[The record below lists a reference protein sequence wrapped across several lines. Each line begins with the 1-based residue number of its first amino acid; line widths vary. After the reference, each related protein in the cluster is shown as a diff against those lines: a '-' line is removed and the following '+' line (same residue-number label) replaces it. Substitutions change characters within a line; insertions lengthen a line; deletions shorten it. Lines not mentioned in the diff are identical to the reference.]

1 MSQHVSLPAHRQPQ
15 CRTCSLA
22 QVCLPGSV
30 SHEEIDVLD
39 AMVKHGRTL
48 KKDDV
53 LFRQGE
59 PFTSIYSI
67 RSGVLKSVA
76 LSADGE
82 EKIIGI
88 HLPGELIGLSGMDTD
103 AYPVSVQALE
113 TSHVCELPF
122 GPLDELLIR
131 LPQVR
136 RHLIRAM
143 SREIRSTQQMTRL
156 LSTKAADVR
165 VVSLLVNLSA
175 RFHTLGHSANQLNLS
190 ISRNEIGN
198 YLGLASETVSRVL
211 TRLKQNGLIEVDGK
225 EVRIV
230 DLIPGSRACNPDH
243 SGLSLH

>member
-1 MSQHVSLPAHRQPQ
+1 MSQPVSFSAHRQTQ

-30 SHEEIDVLD
+30 SHEEIDILD
-39 AMVKHGRTL
+39 AMVKYGRTL

-59 PFTSIYSI
+59 PFTSIYAI

-113 TSHVCELPF
+113 TTHVCELPF
-122 GPLDELLIR
+122 APLDALLVR

-143 SREIRSTQQMTRL
+143 SREIRSTQHMTRV
-156 LSTKAADVR
+156 LSAKAADVR
-165 VVSLLVNLSA
+165 VVSLLVSLST
-175 RFHTLGHSANQLNLS
+175 RFRTLGYSADQLNLS

-198 YLGLASETVSRVL
+198 HLGLASETVSRVL
-211 TRLKQNGLIEVDGK
+211 TRLKQSGLIEVDGK
-225 EVRIV
+225 EVRIR
-230 DLIPGSRACNPDH
+230 DLIPTTPVRTLDS
-243 SGLSLH
+243 SGLGLH